1 MNYDGLRFDPA
12 GSGHVESYFLK
23 INDRHGQRALW
34 VKATILARSPMVGEP
49 VAESWAIAFE
59 RGKPP
64 VARKATIPFSRAR
77 FSKDA
82 IDLELPVIDGRS
94 EAATGLT
101 MSSSR
106 VVGKHE
112 GLSFDLAIEDR
123 SPPLFHYMPR
133 FYEGRFPSSKLMSPM
148 PNLRAAGEVRVG
160 DRTWKID
167 GWRGLLGHNWGR
179 GHAFAYAWGHC
190 NVWDEDV
197 DLVFEGTSGRV
208 RVGPVLIPTTTV
220 LVVRLNGETHA
231 LNHVSELARNKGS
244 MTFRRW
250 RFSAHGPTLS
260 VSGELF
266 AETEDMVGL
275 HYENPD
281 GTMTYCLN
289 SKLAS
294 ARLSLEPRGG
304 LPITVSSRAAALEI
318 GTRDPHHGVRMAL

>member
-1 MNYDGLRFDPA
+1 MSYDGLRFDPA
-12 GSGHVESYFLK
+12 AGGHVESYFLK
-23 INDRHGQRALW
+23 INDPKGERALW
-34 VKATILARSPMVGEP
+34 VKATILARTLGEP

-59 RGKPP
+59 RSKPP
-64 VARKATIPFSRAR
+64 IARKATIPFSQAR
-77 FSKDA
+77 FSKGA
-82 IDLELPVIDGRS
+82 IDIELPTLS
-94 EAATGLT
+94 MTSA
-101 MSSSR
+101 R
-106 VVGKHE
+106 VAGEH
-112 GLSFDLAIEDR
+112 GSALSFDFAIEDAT
-123 SPPLFHYMPR
+123 PPLFHYMKR

-148 PNLRAAGEVRVG
+148 PNLRARGEARVG
-160 DRTWKID
+160 DRVWKID

-250 RFSAHGPTLS
+250 RFSARGPTLS

-266 AETEDMVGL
+266 AETDDMVGL

-281 GTMTYCLN
+281 GAMTYCLN

-294 ARLSLEPRGG
+294 ARISLEPRGG
-304 LPITVSSRAAALEI
+304 LPIVVNSRAAALEI
-318 GTRDPHHGVRMAL
+318 GTRDPNHGVRMVL

>member
-12 GSGHVESYFLK
+12 SNGHVESYFLK
-23 INDRHGQRALW
+23 VNDPKGERALW
-34 VKATILARSPMVGEP
+34 VKATMLARSQMVAEP

-59 RGKPP
+59 RGKPA
-64 VARKATIPFSRAR
+64 VARKATIPLSRAR
-77 FSKDA
+77 FSKGA
-82 IDLELPVIDGRS
+82 IDLELPTITMTSAHVRGEHDGL
-94 EAATGLT
+94 A
-101 MSSSR
+101 
-106 VVGKHE
+106 
-112 GLSFDLAIEDR
+112 FDFAIAD
-123 SPPLFHYMPR
+123 STPPLFHYMRR

-148 PNLRAAGEVRVG
+148 PNLVAKGEARVG
-160 DRTWKID
+160 NETWKID
-167 GWRGLLGHNWGR
+167 GWKGLLGHNWGR

-190 NVWDEDV
+190 NVWEEARASGASRPV

-250 RFSAHGPTLS
+250 RFSARGPTLS

-281 GTMTYCLN
+281 GAMTYCLN

-294 ARLSLEPRGG
+294 AQLSLEPRGG
-304 LPITVSSRAAALEI
+304 LPIVVHSRAAALEI
-318 GTRDPHHGVRMAL
+318 GTRDPSHGVRMVL

>member
-12 GSGHVESYFLK
+12 SNGHVESYFLK
-23 INDRHGQRALW
+23 INDPKGERALW
-34 VKATILARSPMVGEP
+34 VKATILARSSMVAEP

-64 VARKATIPFSRAR
+64 VARKSTVPFSRAR
-77 FSKDA
+77 FSRGA
-82 IDLELPVIDGRS
+82 IDLELP
-94 EAATGLT
+94 GLSMT
-101 MSSSR
+101 SSR
-106 VVGKHE
+106 VIGKHE
-112 GLSFDLAIEDR
+112 GLSFDLGIEDR
-123 SPPLFHYMPR
+123 SAPLFHYMPR

-148 PNLRAAGEVRVG
+148 PNLVARGQARVG
-160 DRTWKID
+160 NETWKID

-220 LVVRLNGETHA
+220 LVVRLNGETHS

-250 RFSAHGPTLS
+250 RFSARGPTLS

-294 ARLSLEPRGG
+294 ARLSLEPRGS
-304 LPITVSSRAAALEI
+304 LPIVVNSRAAALEI

>member
-1 MNYDGLRFDPA
+1 MNYDGLRFDA
-12 GSGHVESYFLK
+12 ASNGHVESYFLK
-23 INDRHGQRALW
+23 INDPSGERALW
-34 VKATILARSPMVGEP
+34 VKATMLARAGIVEAEP

-64 VARKATIPFSRAR
+64 VTRKATIPFSRAR
-77 FSKDA
+77 FSKGN
-82 IDLELPVIDGRS
+82 IDVELPTV
-94 EAATGLT
+94 A
-101 MSSSR
+101 MSSAR
-106 VVGKHE
+106 VTGKHD
-112 GLSFDLAIEDR
+112 GLSFDFAIAD
-123 SPPLFHYMPR
+123 STPPLFHYMRR

-148 PNLRAAGEVRVG
+148 PNLVANGEARVG

-250 RFSAHGPTLS
+250 KFSARGPTLS

-281 GTMTYCLN
+281 GAMTYCLN

-294 ARLSLEPRGG
+294 ARIALEPRGG
-304 LPITVSSRAAALEI
+304 LPIVVNSRAAALEI

>member
-1 MNYDGLRFDPA
+1 MNYDGLQFDRA
-12 GSGHVESYFLK
+12 SRGHVESYFLK
-23 INDRHGQRALW
+23 INDPNGERALW
-34 VKATILARSPMVGEP
+34 VKATMLARSPMVAEP

-64 VARKATIPFSRAR
+64 IARKATIPFSQAR
-77 FSKDA
+77 FSKGN
-82 IDLELPVIDGRS
+82 IDVELPTIS
-94 EAATGLT
+94 

-106 VVGKHE
+106 VVGEHD
-112 GLSFDLAIEDR
+112 GLSFDFTIAD
-123 SPPLFHYMPR
+123 STPPIFHYMRR
-133 FYEGRFPSSKLMSPM
+133 FYEGRFPSSKFMSPM
-148 PNLRAAGEVRVG
+148 PNLVAKGEARVG
-160 DRTWKID
+160 DRMWKID

-250 RFSAHGPTLS
+250 RFSARGPTLS
-260 VSGELF
+260 LSGELF

-281 GTMTYCLN
+281 GAMTYCLN

-294 ARLSLEPRGG
+294 ARIALEPRGG
-304 LPITVSSRAAALEI
+304 LPIVVNSRAAALEI
-318 GTRDPHHGVRMAL
+318 GTRDPNHGVRMAL

>member
-12 GSGHVESYFLK
+12 SNGHVESYFLK
-23 INDRHGQRALW
+23 INDPKGERALW
-34 VKATILARSPMVGEP
+34 VKATILARSSMVAEP

-64 VARKATIPFSRAR
+64 IARKSTVPFSRAR
-77 FSKDA
+77 FSRGA
-82 IDLELPVIDGRS
+82 IDLELPS
-94 EAATGLT
+94 LSMT
-101 MSSSR
+101 SSR
-106 VVGKHE
+106 VIGKHE
-112 GLSFDLAIEDR
+112 GLSFDLGIEDR
-123 SPPLFHYMPR
+123 SAPLFHYMPR

-148 PNLRAAGEVRVG
+148 PNLVARGEARVG
-160 DRTWKID
+160 KETWKID

-220 LVVRLNGETHA
+220 LVVRLNGETHS

-250 RFSAHGPTLS
+250 RFSARGPTLS

-266 AETEDMVGL
+266 TETEDMVGL

-294 ARLSLEPRGG
+294 ARLSLEPRGS
-304 LPITVSSRAAALEI
+304 LPIVVNSRAAALEI